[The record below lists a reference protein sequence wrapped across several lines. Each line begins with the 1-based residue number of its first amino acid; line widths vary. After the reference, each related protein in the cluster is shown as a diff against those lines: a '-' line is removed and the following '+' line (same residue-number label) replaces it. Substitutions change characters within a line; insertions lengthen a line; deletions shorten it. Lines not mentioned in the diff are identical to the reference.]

1 MQAEEAAKNT
11 GKTAEEITEKY
22 GLEAGLWNVF
32 RNKDEPT
39 GKGRGTQAKDLLKRY
54 GSAYLI
60 TSITLSLFSFGIC
73 YVLVGSGINWVLIT
87 SSCLGIKSCMGGLAT
102 MRLLS
107 QILQKKYL
115 MCFKSDLPNLR
126 PIALAAY
133 IPTLSDDTERYLSF
147 WR

>member
-73 YVLVGSGINWVLIT
+73 YVLVSSGAFQY
-87 SSCLGIKSCMGGLAT
+87 SSD
-102 MRLLS
+102 MRA
-107 QILQKKYL
+107 
-115 MCFKSDLPNLR
+115 CPVCTRNFKNTTEQVFSASEAVSHYDLC
-126 PIALAAY
+126 
-133 IPTLSDDTERYLSF
+133 S
-147 WR
+147 